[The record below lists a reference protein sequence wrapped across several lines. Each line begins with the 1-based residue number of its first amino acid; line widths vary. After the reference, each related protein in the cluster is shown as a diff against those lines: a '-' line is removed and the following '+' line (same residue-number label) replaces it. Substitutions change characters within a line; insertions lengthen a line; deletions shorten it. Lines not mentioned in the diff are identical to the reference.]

1 MGKVYE
7 ALLKN
12 DFQWQLGNSQVSSFK
27 RLQPCRFLLGQK
39 IFTERFLLG
48 VCLGLA
54 LCNTFVLLL
63 HLFVL
68 TTP

>member
-12 DFQWQLGNSQVSSFK
+12 DLQWQSENSQVSGLTA
-27 RLQPCRFLLGQK
+27 LQRHGSLLGQK
-39 IFTERFLLG
+39 VFSERVLLG

-63 HLFVL
+63 HFLS
-68 TTP
+68 

>member
-1 MGKVYE
+1 MLMGKVYE

-12 DFQWQLGNSQVSSFK
+12 DLQRQSENSQVSGLTALKLRDS
-27 RLQPCRFLLGQK
+27 LLGQK
-39 IFTERFLLG
+39 VFSERFLLG

-63 HLFVL
+63 HLWL
-68 TTP
+68 